1 MILACVVFVQVPKGD
16 ITCEAENE
24 LGIASAVFN
33 ANGEKKIDCE
43 KPRRK
48 SVNKYVISLTFKMI
62 SFVLKKLLS
71 HNHRSGPYSQSSTPV
86 KREGG

>member
-48 SVNKYVISLTFKMI
+48 SVNKYVISL
-62 SFVLKKLLS
+62 
-71 HNHRSGPYSQSSTPV
+71 N
-86 KREGG
+86 